1 MSQIKVSPPE
11 LQSFLD
17 WLHQTALG
25 FPQIKILQAFPF
37 KIEVLKVAYKPD
49 FIKPEYLVELE
60 MNQRALVMNLTSASK
75 GATAAETLFTV
86 YKPKGDTFEFTA
98 NNQIKIFL
106 DRCHDLFPMIEIQGI
121 AVSSAG
127 IEAKFQMI

>member
-17 WLHQTALG
+17 WLHLISDG

-49 FIKPEYLVELE
+49 AIKPEYLVEME
-60 MNQRALVMNLTSASK
+60 MNQRALVLNLTPASA
-75 GATAAETLFTV
+75 GATLAENLFKLH
-86 YKPKGDTFEFTA
+86 KPKGDTFEFTA